1 MTDGSSTTPTVTDAR
16 ASRVDDRPPRK
27 GWTLILAS
35 VGVFMTSLD
44 TLVVATA
51 LPVLRLDLDA
61 SLADL
66 EWTVNAY
73 NLALA

>member
-1 MTDGSSTTPTVTDAR
+1 MTDVSNTTRVVTDRR
-16 ASRVDDRPPRK
+16 AGRVDDRAPGK

-51 LPVLRLDLDA
+51 LPVLRADLDA
-61 SLADL
+61 SGHL
-66 EWTVNAY
+66 
-73 NLALA
+73 

>member
-1 MTDGSSTTPTVTDAR
+1 MTDVSNTTRVVTERR
-16 ASRVDDRPPRK
+16 AGRVDDRPPRK

-51 LPVLRLDLDA
+51 LPVLRADLDA
-61 SLADL
+61 SGHL
-66 EWTVNAY
+66 
-73 NLALA
+73 